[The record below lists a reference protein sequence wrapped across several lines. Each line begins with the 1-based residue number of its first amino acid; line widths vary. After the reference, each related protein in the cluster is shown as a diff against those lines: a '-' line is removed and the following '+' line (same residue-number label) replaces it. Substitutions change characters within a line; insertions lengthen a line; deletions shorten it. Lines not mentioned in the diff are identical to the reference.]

1 MFDTWTNKRLNIFLF
16 KKSTKIFLWERERE
30 RERER
35 EVRLIVGS
43 EEDEWEELQCRWK
56 ESKKEWDALG
66 GWVEKK
72 GS

>member
-30 RERER
+30 RER
-35 EVRLIVGS
+35 GS
-43 EEDEWEELQCRWK
+43 PNSWFRRRWWEELQCRWK

>member
-1 MFDTWTNKRLNIFLF
+1 MDKQ
-16 KKSTKIFLWERERE
+16 KIEYISILKINQDFFMRE

>member
-1 MFDTWTNKRLNIFLF
+1 MDKQKIEYISIQKINQDFFL
-16 KKSTKIFLWERERE
+16 RERE

>member
-1 MFDTWTNKRLNIFLF
+1 MDKQ
-16 KKSTKIFLWERERE
+16 KIEYISIQKINQDFFMRE

>member
-1 MFDTWTNKRLNIFLF
+1 M
-16 KKSTKIFLWERERE
+16 RERE
-30 RERER
+30 REA
-35 EVRLIVGS
+35 RLIVGS
-43 EEDEWEELQCRWK
+43 KEDECEELQCRWK

>member
-16 KKSTKIFLWERERE
+16 KKSTKIFLW
-30 RERER
+30 ER

>member
-1 MFDTWTNKRLNIFLF
+1 MDKQ
-16 KKSTKIFLWERERE
+16 KIEYISIQKINQDFFMRERE

-35 EVRLIVGS
+35 EVCLIVGS

>member
-1 MFDTWTNKRLNIFLF
+1 MDKH
-16 KKSTKIFLWERERE
+16 KIEYISIQKINQDFFMRERE